1 MRFDFSK
8 KAYVLGAGAAI
19 IGASF
24 FLGGYLGY
32 KYRPEIDRVASV
44 YNKEPAV
51 PLEAQVDFSP
61 FWKAWRAIEEKY
73 VSSDGLERQKMLWGS
88 IEGLAKSLDD
98 PYTVFFPPAEKEIF
112 ESEIRGDF
120 EGVGM
125 EIGIRKDILT
135 VISPLNGTPAWRAG
149 VKAGDKILKID
160 DRTTNELSLDEAV
173 SLIRGEKGTTVS
185 LTILRNGE
193 DQTREIKVVR
203 DKIEIP
209 LIETEKK
216 EGGIFIIRLFSFSEK
231 SSSAFRQALRE
242 MVESGSDKLIL
253 DLRNNPGG
261 YLEAAVDISSWFLP
275 PGKTVVKENF
285 RDKNENVHRSKGYNI
300 FGNMPVA
307 VLVNGGSASASEIVA
322 GALQDHG
329 AAKIVGVKT
338 FGKGSVQEL
347 VPITPETSL
356 KITIARWLTP
366 LGRSISEAGIEPD
379 VVVEPAKED
388 DESIDPQLDKAIEI
402 VKGL

>member
-160 DRTTNELSLDEAV
+160 D
-173 SLIRGEKGTTVS
+173 
-185 LTILRNGE
+185 
-193 DQTREIKVVR
+193 QTSEIKVVR

-338 FGKGSVQEL
+338 SGKGSVQEL
-347 VPITPETSL
+347 VPITPATSL

-402 VKGL
+402 VKG